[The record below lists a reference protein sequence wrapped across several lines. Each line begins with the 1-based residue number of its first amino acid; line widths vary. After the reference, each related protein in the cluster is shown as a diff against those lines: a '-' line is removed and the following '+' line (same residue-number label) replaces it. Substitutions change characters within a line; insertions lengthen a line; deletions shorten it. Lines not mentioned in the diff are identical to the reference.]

1 MRRALCW
8 EKKRKKKQTKR
19 EEKQRTMW
27 KILTVPVPDRADR
40 AWPYPGRHSVALF
53 FLLRALWVFCY
64 FYACYLF
71 SPLLPRFL
79 INAESANQ
87 VFYNLTL
94 GQIRFTGKRWWHSW
108 RSINLNYRQHQI
120 TSTGEGSTEKRL
132 VLLHISALDV
142 HRTRLRLIR
151 MSGPALSPET
161 HILRQTIIYTIPG
174 HQARE
179 CRLISRSAKVLTSH
193 PPSRGSYCCILESAD
208 ALDGYLYK
216 VVTNLRIWPCPS
228 RFLDTHKLTSSI
240 Y

>member
-1 MRRALCW
+1 MLNSIGNLFIIIRCGGSFFLFVLLLTRSLRVTALRKK
-8 EKKRKKKQTKR
+8 EKKHTPALKDTQGWQRDMGNWPKGEIGSNEACALLREKKKKKKQTKR

-94 GQIRFTGKRWWHSW
+94 GQIRFTGKR
-108 RSINLNYRQHQI
+108 
-120 TSTGEGSTEKRL
+120 
-132 VLLHISALDV
+132 
-142 HRTRLRLIR
+142 
-151 MSGPALSPET
+151 
-161 HILRQTIIYTIPG
+161 
-174 HQARE
+174 
-179 CRLISRSAKVLTSH
+179 
-193 PPSRGSYCCILESAD
+193 
-208 ALDGYLYK
+208 
-216 VVTNLRIWPCPS
+216 
-228 RFLDTHKLTSSI
+228 
-240 Y
+240 

>member
-1 MRRALCW
+1 VRLEVMRRALCW
-8 EKKRKKKQTKR
+8 EKEKKKQTKR

-27 KILTVPVPDRADR
+27 KILTVLVPDRADH

-132 VLLHISALDV
+132 LLHISALDV
-142 HRTRLRLIR
+142 HRTRLRLLR
-151 MSGPALSPET
+151 TSGPALSPET
-161 HILRQTIIYTIPG
+161 HILRQTNLYT
-174 HQARE
+174 
-179 CRLISRSAKVLTSH
+179 T
-193 PPSRGSYCCILESAD
+193 GS
-208 ALDGYLYK
+208 
-216 VVTNLRIWPCPS
+216 
-228 RFLDTHKLTSSI
+228 SSTGM
-240 Y
+240 

>member
-1 MRRALCW
+1 MLNSIGNLFIIIRCGGSFFLFVLLLTRSLRVTALRKKEKKHTPALKYTRGWQRDMGNWPKGEMEVMRRALCW
-8 EKKRKKKQTKR
+8 EKKKKQTKR

-132 VLLHISALDV
+132 VLLPISALDV

-151 MSGPALSPET
+151 TSGPGAFTRDS
-161 HILRQTIIYTIPG
+161 YF
-174 HQARE
+174 
-179 CRLISRSAKVLTSH
+179 TS
-193 PPSRGSYCCILESAD
+193 
-208 ALDGYLYK
+208 
-216 VVTNLRIWPCPS
+216 N
-228 RFLDTHKLTSSI
+228 
-240 Y
+240 